1 MLTIPPYLVKRQKHH
16 FHHLEQYG
24 VDLILGC
31 NGFIWVG
38 EHVEARDCIVEDQLN
53 NTEQQFTKS
62 NTTKEM
68 PLETRRSICQIANA
82 IRVLSILGFNVTLE
96 VILETIDLS
105 STLNLGIDE
114 MLGPEFHV
122 LVAEREA
129 ERRTSMT
136 KRKG

>member
-1 MLTIPPYLVKRQKHH
+1 
-16 FHHLEQYG
+16 
-24 VDLILGC
+24 
-31 NGFIWVG
+31 
-38 EHVEARDCIVEDQLN
+38 
-53 NTEQQFTKS
+53 
-62 NTTKEM
+62 
-68 PLETRRSICQIANA
+68 
-82 IRVLSILGFNVTLE
+82 LSILGFNVTLE